1 MNSFNNLDKEI
12 EFAISDITEDITPS
26 PNMFEEITKKIEAE
40 HNGGYYMKINRS
52 KKIRTV
58 LTACILIILTTA
70 TCFAAAKYII
80 YLNLP
85 ENKEVSKQ
93 VGFSPKYI
101 KEFKN
106 GYIFLEGG
114 VNEDF
119 SLSDGSNDL
128 EMRYI
133 KDDFILHYHAIKTID
148 GETSLE
154 DFIASIRSD
163 ESCEELTL
171 SDNVLGVY
179 IYSKDYK
186 SIIWEDSGVSYMMS
200 EYDNILDKQ
209 GLIGMA
215 KEVVNSN

>member
-163 ESCEELTL
+163 ESFEELTL
-171 SDNVLGVY
+171 SDNVPGVY

-209 GLIGMA
+209 GLIDMA